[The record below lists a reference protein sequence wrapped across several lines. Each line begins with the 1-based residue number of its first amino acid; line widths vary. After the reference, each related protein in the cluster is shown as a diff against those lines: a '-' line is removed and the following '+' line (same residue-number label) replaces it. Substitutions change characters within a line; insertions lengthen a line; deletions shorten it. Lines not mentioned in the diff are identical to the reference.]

1 MFEYKGTTFC
11 VVCAEREQETKGKEV
26 PQTGTQPGTR
36 TLPVTSGGVQ
46 APHATPAPMD
56 TAALEEELVA
66 TVHNLCARI
75 RTDEDPDRC
84 LALMDSVRT
93 GIEALTC
100 LRQR

>member
-1 MFEYKGTTFC
+1 
-11 VVCAEREQETKGKEV
+11 
-26 PQTGTQPGTR
+26 
-36 TLPVTSGGVQ
+36 
-46 APHATPAPMD
+46 MD

-66 TVHNLCARI
+66 TVRNLCARI

-84 LALMDSVRT
+84 LALMDSVKI